1 MIICTKDT
9 EINYFGIKNEPINN
23 FINFGHMLNDIL
35 NIANMYAEGVKHVQD
50 RRAQWLLK
58 HKDLKEHLKEI
69 ADNLNA
75 NAAYKQ
81 GFFIDTLH
89 AFNEDTNGTCADMP
103 SISFRSG
110 EMPMLVTFRNSMG
123 ERKEYMEQ
131 GFHIT
136 FNPMITG
143 QILVLLFPHYS
154 DLNKTPPPYTT
165 LAIIDEPG
173 QMTPESIDQIIISGM
188 HAAFYSSFTGISETQ
203 QENEQND
210 SKPPHQQYPIGFKRY
225 ETTEKVK

>member
-1 MIICTKDT
+1 
-9 EINYFGIKNEPINN
+9 
-23 FINFGHMLNDIL
+23 MLNDIL

-50 RRAQWLLK
+50 RRAQWLEK
-58 HKDLKEHLKEI
+58 HKELKDHLKEI
-69 ADNLNA
+69 ADHLNT

-143 QILVLLFPHYS
+143 QILVLLFPHYN

-173 QMTPESIDQIIISGM
+173 ELSTDAIDQLIIAGM
-188 HAAFYSSFTGISETQ
+188 NAAYYTSFTGISEVP
-203 QENEQND
+203 QENGQND
-210 SKPPHQQYPIGFKRY
+210 GKPPRQQYPIGFKRY